1 MAATTQ
7 RESVRAPKSSE
18 QLKRPGFVERI
29 YNGEGG
35 LQIVPNRKKWFGV
48 LIALVVLCLAA
59 ILIRGFS
66 LGIDFEGGTRLSM
79 PPTNGADETS
89 VSEVFEEATGVQPQ
103 TTQIVGSGEARQVEV
118 TSERL
123 SEEQIRDVRTAL
135 FDRFQPTDSSGEVT
149 EAAVNDSTV
158 SESWGSSITQRML
171 IALVVFLLAVF
182 LYITIR
188 LERDMAIAAIICLV
202 IDLIVVAG
210 IYALVGFEVSPA
222 TVIGL
227 LTILSF
233 SLYDTVVV
241 FDKVNEN
248 TTGLFQSTRSTYAE
262 EVNLAVNQTIM
273 RSLNTTIFSVVP
285 IISLLVIA
293 VGLMGVGTLKDLAL
307 VQFLGVIV
315 GTFSSIFFAA
325 PLLVVFKNRSKKF
338 KEHEQRVM
346 LAREGQ
352 LSSSSS
358 TVTAPDNEEN
368 AESTLVGVENKEET
382 TKRQV
387 ASPNARVTSTDED
400 AGRSWRPGM

>member
-7 RESVRAPKSSE
+7 RESVRASKSSE

-66 LGIDFEGGTRLSM
+66 LGIDFEGGTRVSM

-358 TVTAPDNEEN
+358 TVTAPDNEEI